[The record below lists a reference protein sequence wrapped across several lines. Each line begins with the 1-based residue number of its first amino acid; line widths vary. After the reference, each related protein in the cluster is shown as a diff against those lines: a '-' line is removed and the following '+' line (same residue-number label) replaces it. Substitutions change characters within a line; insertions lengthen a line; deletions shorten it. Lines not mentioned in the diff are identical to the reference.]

1 MAIQCFNSNFLFFIS
16 GGKYAMSWPKVL
28 VKSVMSVSLT
38 VQLLR
43 EAEQRL
49 LVFL

>member
-1 MAIQCFNSNFLFFIS
+1 
-16 GGKYAMSWPKVL
+16 MSWPKVL